1 MLANCCKTVPANIK
15 EATSRAPEQFREMA
29 VTFQENEMT
38 KRTKL
43 LACASRMTYFIGIT
57 AVCGLWSVAQAGTI
71 DAIYAFG
78 DSVSEVGNIYI
89 LIRGVDA
96 RSLTILENPNTEKP

>member
-1 MLANCCKTVPANIK
+1 MLANCCKRVPANIK

-43 LACASRMTYFIGIT
+43 LACASRMTYFIGIA
-57 AVCGLWSVAQAGTI
+57 AVCGLPSVAQAGTI
-71 DAIYAFG
+71 AIYAIG
-78 DSVSEVGNIYI
+78 DGVSEVGNIYI
-89 LIRGVDA
+89 LTRGVNA